1 MDKDPA
7 LVQSIEDV
15 LDALHRMEKT
25 FQKIDRNNILHSF
38 EVLERLDLKALRE
51 AVEAL
56 QHIELDM
63 RMTRIRIQALTG
75 VQTPPLRTTTEDTP
89 VEPIIRRKS
98 SATFPRSSATDPIF
112 PRPDDPTVKKR

>member
-7 LVQSIEDV
+7 FVKSVEDV
-15 LDALHRMEKT
+15 LDALHRVEKN
-25 FQKIDRNNILHSF
+25 FQKIDRNNVLSAI
-38 EVLERLDLKALRE
+38 EVLERLDLRALRD

-75 VQTPPLRTTTEDTP
+75 VQTPPIRSTTEDTP
-89 VEPIIRRKS
+89 VEPFMRRKS
-98 SATFPRSSATDPIF
+98 SATFPRAPATDPLF
-112 PRPDDPTVKKR
+112 PRTEDPTGKKR

>member
-75 VQTPPLRTTTEDTP
+75 VQTPPIRTTTEDTP

-98 SATFPRSSATDPIF
+98 SATFPRSSPTDPIF

>member
-7 LVQSIEDV
+7 LVKSIEDV
-15 LDALHRMEKT
+15 LDSLHRTEKL
-25 FQKIDRNNILHSF
+25 FQKIDRNEILTAL
-38 EVLERLDLKALRE
+38 EVLERLDLTALRE
-51 AVEAL
+51 AIEAL

-75 VQTPPLRTTTEDTP
+75 VQTPPIRTNTEDTP

-98 SATFPRSSATDPIF
+98 SATYPRAPATDPIF
-112 PRPDDPTVKKR
+112 PRIDPTGKKT